1 MNKRPNIVFIITDQ
15 QRYDTIAAHGYDYM
29 ITPNLDR
36 LAREGTSFLNMYV
49 TSPSCGPSRASLF
62 SGVYPHTNGV
72 FRNDEPWN
80 YCWVQLL
87 NEAGYRC
94 VNVGKMHTFPPEKPF
109 GFHERHVVE
118 NKDRTHPLLP
128 FYLDNWDKAF
138 HTRKVEQPS
147 GENYR
152 KRDDFEES
160 LGAFVWPAPDD
171 LHPDHFVADLAR
183 WWLERYRGEEPFF
196 LQVGLPGPH
205 PPYDPTEE
213 ALELYE
219 GRELPPPIP
228 ADDFDEQPLAL
239 QALANRHLN
248 HAIDGVYH
256 PREATPDQERR
267 QRACYY
273 ANVTMID
280 RKVGEIIDA
289 LEARGVLDN
298 TVLIFT
304 SDHGDCLRD
313 HGHVQKWNMY
323 EASARVP
330 AIIHWP
336 GRIAASQQVDD
347 LVALFDFG
355 PTILDLAGITPPD
368 WMEAQS
374 LRPFFEKS
382 SDPSRERVFAEHAN
396 DLILEET
403 EFVTMIREG
412 RWKLVH
418 YLGEDRGQ
426 LFDLEDDPQEIR
438 NRWSDPGCTAV
449 RAGLIEQIFHWR
461 LRSSKKT
468 QGFRR
473 AIAAGHSMLDPGG

>member
-1 MNKRPNIVFIITDQ
+1 
-15 QRYDTIAAHGYDYM
+15 
-29 ITPNLDR
+29 
-36 LAREGTSFLNMYV
+36 
-49 TSPSCGPSRASLF
+49 
-62 SGVYPHTNGV
+62 
-72 FRNDEPWN
+72 
-80 YCWVQLL
+80 
-87 NEAGYRC
+87 
-94 VNVGKMHTFPPEKPF
+94 
-109 GFHERHVVE
+109 
-118 NKDRTHPLLP
+118 
-128 FYLDNWDKAF
+128 
-138 HTRKVEQPS
+138 
-147 GENYR
+147 
-152 KRDDFEES
+152 
-160 LGAFVWPAPDD
+160 
-171 LHPDHFVADLAR
+171 
-183 WWLERYRGEEPFF
+183 
-196 LQVGLPGPH
+196 
-205 PPYDPTEE
+205 
-213 ALELYE
+213 
-219 GRELPPPIP
+219 
-228 ADDFDEQPLAL
+228 
-239 QALANRHLN
+239 
-248 HAIDGVYH
+248 
-256 PREATPDQERR
+256 
-267 QRACYY
+267 
-273 ANVTMID
+273 
-280 RKVGEIIDA
+280 
-289 LEARGVLDN
+289 
-298 TVLIFT
+298 
-304 SDHGDCLRD
+304 
-313 HGHVQKWNMY
+313 
-323 EASARVP
+323 RVP

-426 LFDLEDDPQEIR
+426 LFDLEDDPQEVR